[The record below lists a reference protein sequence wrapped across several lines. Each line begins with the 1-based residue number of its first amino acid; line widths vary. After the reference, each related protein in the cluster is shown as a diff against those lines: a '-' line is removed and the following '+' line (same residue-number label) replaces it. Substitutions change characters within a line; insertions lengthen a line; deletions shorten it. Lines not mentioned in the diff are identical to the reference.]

1 MKRLVFLTTA
11 LLFAIFA
18 SAQTDFSGSWKL
30 NKSKSTL
37 NDQFSMAPNEIII
50 EQDGNVLKVEKHSS
64 FQGNDFTTNDEF
76 TLDGKECEN
85 EGWQGSKK
93 KSTATWSG
101 DKSML
106 TIKSKIPIQNG
117 EEMSLTEVYKMDGGD
132 MVLVAGASSSW
143 GDMEET
149 MVFSKQ

>member
-1 MKRLVFLTTA
+1 MKKLVFL
-11 LLFAIFA
+11 FVAIFIGTFV

-30 NKSKSTL
+30 DKSKSTL

-64 FQGNDFTTNDEF
+64 FQGNAYTTNDEF
-76 TLDGKECEN
+76 SLDGKECEN

-93 KSTATWSG
+93 KSTAVWSD
-101 DKSML
+101 DKNSL
-106 TIKSKIPIQNG
+106 TIKSTIPTQNG
-117 EEMSLTEVYKMDGGD
+117 EKMTLTEVYKMDGND

-149 MVFSKQ
+149 MVFGKQ